1 MRKTKTL
8 AKVPFLAPDVQ
19 TKMIPAPTEGWDAIS
34 PLATMDPK
42 RAPILDNWV
51 CRPGFVELRG
61 GSQPFNHTLTTSPVE
76 SLMVY
81 RSGTTESMFGAAAT
95 VIYNVGQ
102 GITPGTVAVS
112 GLTNARWQYVNFT
125 PAGGTNVLQCV
136 NGADQLLQFDGS
148 VWTNPV
154 ITGLPGGAT
163 TANIINIAIQ
173 KRRFWYILNN
183 STIAAFMPVDAIAG
197 PIASYLDLG
206 ATWLKGGKLMAMC
219 SWTID
224 GGSGPQDYATFI
236 SSRGQV
242 TIYSGVDPTS
252 ATDWK
257 LVGTFDIA
265 PPIGRRCALR
275 VGSDVALITQD
286 GVVPLS
292 QALPFDPSADRSVAL
307 TARIQNAMAN
317 ATNTGLNNFGWQMC
331 MFQAQQ
337 LAVLNVPLTENSQQQ
352 QYVMNTLTGGW
363 SRFTGWNAN
372 CFEIY
377 NDDLYFG
384 DNSGGVSQAY
394 VSASDFTSSISA
406 DMQCAFNWLDDPG
419 KTKRMTMVQPL
430 LNIGGSLT
438 PSISVDVDFSTGTQ
452 TAPLTTLAG
461 SILWDASTWD
471 VSVWPQLT
479 TTYKNWLSV
488 NALGHALAVRLQAN
502 INSGL
507 TVTSLSLFD
516 RGQFDH
522 IAFDT
527 AIPSALPVLQVNVF
541 NSIVEMGGA
550 I

>member
-8 AKVPFLAPDVQ
+8 NKVPFLAPDVV

-61 GSQPFNHTLTTSPVE
+61 GYQPFNHTLTTSPVE

-81 RSGTTESMFGAAAT
+81 RSGTSEFMFGAAAT
-95 VIYNVGQ
+95 AIYNVGL
-102 GITPGTVAVS
+102 GIAAGTVAVS
-112 GLTNARWQYVNFT
+112 GLTNARWQYVNFA
-125 PAGGTNVLQCV
+125 PAGGTNVIQCV
-136 NGADQLLQFDGS
+136 NGADQLLQFDGTT
-148 VWTNPV
+148 WTNPAIV
-154 ITGLPGGAT
+154 GLPGGAT
-163 TANIINIAIQ
+163 TANIINIAVQ
-173 KRRFWYILNN
+173 KRRLWYLLNN
-183 STIAAFMPVDAIAG
+183 STIAAFMPVDAITGA
-197 PIASYLDLG
+197 IASYLDLG
-206 ATWLKGGKLMAMC
+206 ATWIKGGKIMAMC

-224 GGSGPQDYATFI
+224 GGSGPQDYAVFI

-257 LVGTFDIA
+257 LVGTFDVA

-307 TARIQNAMAN
+307 TARIQNAMAI

-331 MFQAQQ
+331 MFQAQN

-352 QYVMNTLTGGW
+352 QYVMNTLTGAW

-377 NDDLYFG
+377 HDNMYFG
-384 DNSGGVSQAY
+384 SNTGGVHQAY
-394 VSASDFTSSISA
+394 VSSSDFTSSISA

-438 PSISVDVDFSTGTQ
+438 PSITVDVDFSTGTQ
-452 TAPLTTLAG
+452 TAALTTLAG
-461 SILWDASTWD
+461 SVLWDASTWD

-507 TVTSLSLFD
+507 TLTSLGLFD
-516 RGQFDH
+516 VGQFDQMS
-522 IAFDT
+522 FDT

-541 NSIVEMGGA
+541 NSIVEMGGS